1 MPALAY
7 AYVCLCL
14 CLRVCVS
21 LSVCLCRCVCVGVS
35 VYVMYQ
41 VKGNL
46 TQKGKKTAQNCKSF
60 SKVLSNN
67 KNKKID
73 KNIRESVSERQDYS
87 SDSKNFTV
95 VGLFGH
101 CSRSLLTLTFER
113 QDYSSDS
120 KNFTKSPL
128 YSDANIRSLLTL

>member
-128 YSDANIRSLLTL
+128 YSDAKK

>member
-1 MPALAY
+1 MD
-7 AYVCLCL
+7 
-14 CLRVCVS
+14 
-21 LSVCLCRCVCVGVS
+21 
-35 VYVMYQ
+35 Q